1 MEQKIIPLS
10 LLVSRRGRKSRTG
23 HFFSPSALPVFI
35 IKLPWSLVSLSAA
48 AAVLLL
54 PRAAKVRSQEG
65 DYKRKAKVMISDSG
79 GNLDNL
85 VD

>member
-1 MEQKIIPLS
+1 M
-10 LLVSRRGRKSRTG
+10 
-23 HFFSPSALPVFI
+23 FI